1 LVTQPQSNKPPKLTE
16 EEEMQYQPPIS
27 EGGGNIGGRPKLG
40 NSGGLMKSVLIS
52 LIISIVVVF
61 GVYLMG
67 YFVTKADFTK
77 NLGSVAT
84 DIGKI
89 TTTSQKT
96 LDTFQTTIT
105 DLVDSKLATA
115 LKGVPTS
122 AALTAATDTAN
133 KAKTTADGLQQTLT
147 QTQNTATSAQQTATK
162 AQTDVATMKTDV
174 EALKNGS
181 NKDTQLSQD
190 IDSLKTRI
198 GVLETKVTT
207 LSNPTNTPT
216 PTPTTSTNT
225 TPPLTVLS
233 SVKVISGG
241 SKITAVIIPNDYIST
256 TAMTLSPITLLSKS
270 TSGMFN
276 IKITNTDNETKISGI
291 QLAVGLGIFDT
302 TTSNPVSY
310 ALPTTIIPSL
320 SSNGDM
326 SVIWVQ
332 QNTGV
337 NYIVGFLNQAS
348 TGQFSIGNLELE
360 PLQSKTLQQTF
371 TLSVK

>member
-105 DLVDSKLATA
+105 DLV
-115 LKGVPTS
+115 GVPTS